1 MHSPIPATTTSSGSV
16 AAVAAAV
23 AAVAAAAAADDDDDE
38 VAGVVG
44 TSLLPNLGA
53 LLMMILF
60 RVKGVLL
67 GVTPSSIFAKYLAY
81 LT

>member
-1 MHSPIPATTTSSGSV
+1 VHSPIPATTTSSGSV
-16 AAVAAAV
+16 AAV
-23 AAVAAAAAADDDDDE
+23 AAAAADDDDDE

-67 GVTPSSIFAKYLAY
+67 GVTPSSIFAKYPAY

>member
-1 MHSPIPATTTSSGSV
+1 MQPHTRDDDNNNNGAESSPSSGS
-16 AAVAAAV
+16 
-23 AAVAAAAAADDDDDE
+23 AADNDDE
-38 VAGVVG
+38 VAVVVG

-67 GVTPSSIFAKYLAY
+67 GVMPSSIFTKYPAY